1 MSPDSQRIAMK
12 TKLKPKPRKMWANYY
27 PHCSIPSIFDNEVRA
42 ISWKKSYPATVMTIP
57 VAVIPLDDPDAMI
70 ARASTVVSD
79 MICTA
84 NISDICRAVLL
95 SSGVL
100 PKPRKGG
107 RK

>member
-1 MSPDSQRIAMK
+1 MNKEKQRIAMK

-57 VAVIPLDDPDAMI
+57 VAVIPLDDPDALI
-70 ARASTVVSD
+70 RVATDAYF
-79 MICTA
+79 
-84 NISDICRAVLL
+84 
-95 SSGVL
+95 SSLEKNTENRWRDTLAAIGVL
-100 PKPRKGG
+100 PRKGG

>member
-57 VAVIPLDDPDAMI
+57 VAVIPLDDPEALI
-70 ARASTVVSD
+70 SRASYVVD
-79 MICTA
+79 NMICTA
-84 NISDICRAVLL
+84 TIGDIVRAVLV

-100 PKPRKGG
+100 PRKGG